1 MRRRDESIE
10 VKLSYRELLRIK
22 EIHVMKSGD
31 EFVLCPRCGR
41 IFDIEYQP
49 FCSECGQAID
59 WRQLRK
65 VKRIKL
71 FS

>member
-1 MRRRDESIE
+1 MKRRNENTEER
-10 VKLSYRELLRIK
+10 LSYREPSRIK
-22 EIHVMKSGD
+22 EIHVMKNG
-31 EFVLCPRCGR
+31 EEYVLCPRCDR

-65 VKRIKL
+65 VKRTKL
-71 FS
+71 FT